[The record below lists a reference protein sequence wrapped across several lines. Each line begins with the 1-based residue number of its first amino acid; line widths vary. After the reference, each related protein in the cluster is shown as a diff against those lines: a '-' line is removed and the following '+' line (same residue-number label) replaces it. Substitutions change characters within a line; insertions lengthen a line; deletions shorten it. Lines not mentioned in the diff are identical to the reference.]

1 MNNMRKNQKWNKSII
16 TCTMKKKISIL
27 VPCYNEEK
35 SLPLL
40 YEALQ
45 QMAAENAS
53 YEWELLFVNDGSM
66 DNTLS
71 VLEQLRAKDSRCCY
85 VDLSRNYGKE
95 AAMLAGFDY
104 VTGDATVIIDADLQ
118 DPPSLI
124 PQMLAKWKEGYDDVY
139 AQRKTRGKESWL
151 RKRLSMSYYRLL
163 TKSSRIDVLPNVGDF
178 RLLDRQCIEA
188 LKSLREQGRYTK
200 GMFCY
205 IGFRKT
211 EISFDRQDRAV
222 GDSKMS
228 YGSLFRLAM
237 EGMMSYTTAPLR
249 FASILGLV
257 ISFVTFLY
265 ALWIL
270 AKTLIWGDPVAGFP
284 TLIIV
289 ILFLGG
295 VQLLSL
301 GIIGEYLGR
310 VYNETKNRPVYFAR
324 TYNGERVE
332 KQK

>member
-1 MNNMRKNQKWNKSII
+1 MAYIRE
-16 TCTMKKKISIL
+16 MKKKISIL

-45 QMAAENAS
+45 KVANENAS
-53 YEWELLFVNDGSM
+53 YEWEFLFVNDGSR

-71 VLEQLRAKDSRCCY
+71 VLEHLHAKDPRCCY

-104 VTGDATVIIDADLQ
+104 VAGDSVIIMDADLQ

-124 PQMLAKWKEGYDDVY
+124 PLMIAKWEEGYDDVY
-139 AQRKTRGKESWL
+139 ARRVSRGKESWL
-151 RKRLSMSYYRLL
+151 RKRLSLAYYKLL

-178 RLLDRQCIEA
+178 RLLDRQCISP
-188 LKSLREQGRYTK
+188 LKMLREQGRYTK

-211 EISFDRQDRAV
+211 EITFDRQDRV
-222 GDSKMS
+222 IGDSKMS
-228 YGSLFRLAM
+228 YGALLRLAI
-237 EGMMSYTTAPLR
+237 EGIMSYTTAPLR
-249 FASILGLV
+249 FASLVGLLV
-257 ISFVTFLY
+257 SLIAFVY
-265 ALWIL
+265 GLWIL
-270 AKTLIWGDPVAGFP
+270 TKTLIWGDPVAGFP
-284 TLIIV
+284 TLMVV

-324 TYNGERVE
+324 TYNGEKVNNVD
-332 KQK
+332 KK